1 MRWAIV
7 RLVGLFLAALPLLLG
22 FVPILLN
29 ERRRGL
35 QDLLGRSVVVHEP
48 VEPVQVKS
56 SSTS

>member
-1 MRWAIV
+1 M

-35 QDLLGRSVVVHEP
+35 QDWLGRSVVVHAPERLA
-48 VEPVQVKS
+48 EAEAQVRS
-56 SSTS
+56 SATS